1 MIGAGRTR
9 AGAIACVVLVAT
21 ACSGDDPDA
30 APTTPPA
37 AVATTA
43 TTSPAT
49 SAAPTTPA
57 PTTAV
62 PTGPPTTR
70 PAETTVPPPT
80 PPPADTG
87 VPGLDSEDAFC
98 AGWSRF
104 GGSWQVVL
112 AASAFG
118 DPDDAA
124 RLEVLAST
132 VVGDAYDA
140 MFEVWPDELAA
151 ERDVVADAFFGAFE
165 RRSADALAALSAAGA
180 DADDIELLA
189 EVWVDALATRSPS
202 DPVLDVA
209 VPDDLAAVVD
219 DAVERFTGQRT
230 PFTQDPSMV
239 ITAETPATD
248 DFLIGA
254 CPDQGSIFGGDVVG

>member
-1 MIGAGRTR
+1 VIGAGQAT
-9 AGAIACVVLVAT
+9 AGALACAVLLLA
-21 ACSGDDPDA
+21 ACSGDEPDA
-30 APTTPPA
+30 GPTTPPTTVAPITA
-37 AVATTA
+37 ATVA
-43 TTSPAT
+43 AT
-49 SAAPTTPA
+49 SAAPPSTAPPTTVA
-57 PTTAV
+57 PTTE
-62 PTGPPTTR
+62 PGP
-70 PAETTVPPPT
+70 TTVPPPT

-98 AGWSRF
+98 AAWSRF

-140 MFEVWPDELAA
+140 MFDVWPDELAS
-151 ERDVVADAFFGAFE
+151 ERDVVADDFFGAFQ

-189 EVWVDALATRSPS
+189 DVWVDALATRSPS

-209 VPDDLAAVVD
+209 VPDELGEVVGAAAD
-219 DAVERFTGQRT
+219 RFAGQRT

-248 DFLIGA
+248 SFLGAA
-254 CPDQGSIFGGDVVG
+254 CPDQGSIFGGDVIG

>member
-1 MIGAGRTR
+1 VIGAGQARV
-9 AGAIACVVLVAT
+9 GAIACAVLLLA
-21 ACSGDDPDA
+21 ACSGDEPEA
-30 APTTPPA
+30 APTTPP
-37 AVATTA
+37 
-43 TTSPAT
+43 
-49 SAAPTTPA
+49 PTTVA
-57 PTTAV
+57 PTTAATV
-62 PTGPPTTR
+62 PTTSSAPPTTA
-70 PAETTVPPPT
+70 PPTTVAPTTEPTPTTVPPPT

-98 AGWSRF
+98 AAWSRF

-140 MFEVWPDELAA
+140 MFDVWPDELAS
-151 ERDVVADAFFGAFE
+151 ERDVVADDFFGAFQ

-189 EVWVDALATRSPS
+189 DVWVDALATRSPS

-209 VPDDLAAVVD
+209 VPDELGEVVGAAAD
-219 DAVERFTGQRT
+219 RFAGQRT

-248 DFLIGA
+248 SFLGAA
-254 CPDQGSIFGGDVVG
+254 CPDQGSIFGGDVIG